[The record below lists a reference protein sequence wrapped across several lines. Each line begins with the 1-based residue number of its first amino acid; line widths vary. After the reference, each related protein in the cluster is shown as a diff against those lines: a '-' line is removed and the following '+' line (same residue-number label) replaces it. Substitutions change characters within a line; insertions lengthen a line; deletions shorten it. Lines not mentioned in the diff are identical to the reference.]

1 MWNVKLKTNKTMAL
15 KKQIILQQIPV
26 KLAGGYTHFEI
37 TIPNSVSLIS
47 AVTTGVNFRTLNVP
61 AGFANNYFLLQKFP
75 VGSIRLQGGRPTNW
89 FYDGMVRENIYPVLT
104 EPFFV
109 KSNNMNIPFS
119 FHNRHKNDLTRCI
132 PAQTRIT
139 GFYKD
144 NIGKLFN
151 QNIVYTVTLT
161 LTIQ

>member
-1 MWNVKLKTNKTMAL
+1 M

-37 TIPNSVSLIS
+37 SIPNSVNLIS
-47 AVTTGVNFRTLNVP
+47 AVTTGVNFKTLNVP
-61 AGFANNYFLLQKFP
+61 VGFANNYFLLQKFP
-75 VGSIRLQGGRPTNW
+75 VGHIRLQGGRPTNW
-89 FYDGMVRENIYPVLT
+89 FYDGIVRENLYPVLT
-104 EPFFV
+104 ETFYT
-109 KSNNMNIPFS
+109 KNNAMTLPFS
-119 FHNRHKNDLTRCI
+119 FHGRHKSELANSI

-151 QNIVYTVTLT
+151 QNIEYTVTLT